1 MLKKQSKNELFIE
14 LAQPNEK
21 GVSKVVTIE
30 QFTGKYTKLNHGNGR
45 SWGRTDDSKF
55 LYELH
60 LQKKSNKI
68 TSYKCIGFKK
78 TFSKKI
84 NNDIRS
90 YFKNKNCAVLGISK
104 IEIDH
109 KNGRNNDP
117 RVADT
122 LTQKKSDFQLLSRSP
137 NLAKRE
143 YCKKCEKSNIRFDA
157 KKIGYKISYIF
168 GGKYHDGSINGCIGC
183 YWFDILEFKKK
194 L

>member
-1 MLKKQSKNELFIE
+1 M
-14 LAQPNEK
+14 
-21 GVSKVVTIE
+21 
-30 QFTGKYTKLNHGNGR
+30 
-45 SWGRTDDSKF
+45 
-55 LYELH
+55 
-60 LQKKSNKI
+60 
-68 TSYKCIGFKK
+68 
-78 TFSKKI
+78 
-84 NNDIRS
+84 
-90 YFKNKNCAVLGISK
+90 GISK

-117 RVADT
+117 RVADL
-122 LTQKKSDFQLLSRSP
+122 LTQKKSDFQLLSRST